1 MVNFVTWHKNELYK
15 FIYYCSI
22 FFQIESL
29 LDIIP
34 ETALSCTDERTY
46 EERSVEENIELM

>member
-1 MVNFVTWHKNELYK
+1 MVNFVTRHENELYK
-15 FIYYCSI
+15 FIYYCLI

-29 LDIIP
+29 LDIIL
-34 ETALSCTDERTY
+34 ETASSCTDKRTY